1 MMHHLII
8 DVSECDSKKLWDT
21 KLIKSFLSELPRK
34 INMSTLCNPVIIE
47 DRKGLEEEQGITG
60 FVILDES
67 HLAIHTYPEKGLAY
81 IDIFSCKEIN
91 EKVAKKFILEKFGN
105 VKIKGKL
112 MER

>member
-1 MMHHLII
+1 MHHLII
-8 DVSECDSKKLWDT
+8 DVSGCNREKLWNT
-21 KLIKSFLSELPRK
+21 KLIKTFLSGLPEK
-34 INMSTLCNPVIIE
+34 INMNTLTKPVIVE

-67 HLAIHTYPEKGLAY
+67 HLAIHTYPEKGKAY

-91 EKVAKKFILEKFGN
+91 EKVAKEFILENFGK
-105 VKIKGKL
+105 VKISGKL